1 VLPIGWAAVARS
13 RQSVRVPLLCP
24 DAGEDRDT
32 AAPHAEQVLALLT
45 EAPPR
50 IAAMTA
56 GVSPGQV
63 RASPQPGEWSANEVL
78 AHLRACADVWGS
90 CISTILA
97 EDHPTIR
104 AVNPRTWIEQ
114 TDYVDLQFEPSLQA
128 FAAQRA
134 ELVAVLEPLEPRD
147 WSRSAT
153 ITGAG
158 RPLERT
164 VLFYA
169 TWLTRHEQTHLKQI
183 QAAMR
188 TVSNI

>member
-1 VLPIGWAAVARS
+1 
-13 RQSVRVPLLCP
+13 
-24 DAGEDRDT
+24 
-32 AAPHAEQVLALLT
+32 
-45 EAPPR
+45 
-50 IAAMTA
+50 M
-56 GVSPGQV
+56 
-63 RASPQPGEWSANEVL
+63 RASPQPGVWSANEVL

-114 TDYVDLQFEPSLQA
+114 TDHVDLQFEPSLQA

-147 WSRSAT
+147 WSRAAT

-183 QAAMR
+183 QAVMR